1 MRHVAFFKPDIKP
14 SHEPIYKYTQ
24 IQSPLY
30 PYPILTPPPPPN
42 PSTLYLP
49 FHPFSSIHSV
59 GSYNLH
65 LKYYRFI
72 MSGCKDINNK
82 FEFVAKTQFLS
93 GKNTTFNFSL
103 YEDNRHLKYCSIK
116 LIQAIFNC
124 SV

>member
-30 PYPILTPPPPPN
+30 PYPILTPPLPP
-42 PSTLYLP
+42 TLQP
-49 FHPFSSIHSV
+49 FIYPFT
-59 GSYNLH
+59 YNLH